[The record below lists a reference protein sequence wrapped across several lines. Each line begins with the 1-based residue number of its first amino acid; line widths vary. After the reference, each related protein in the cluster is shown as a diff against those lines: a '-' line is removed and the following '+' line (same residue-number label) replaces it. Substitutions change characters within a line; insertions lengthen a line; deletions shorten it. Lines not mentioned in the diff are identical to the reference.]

1 MHTCAALLTAALVL
15 VAQPRRGSAARD
27 CYRPCMPSPE
37 VCLADPRQCDD
48 ENCNTDPRPV
58 KRGDCPPG
66 FVENLRCVAS
76 MRREPLEIYMWGEI
90 PPKPDD
96 RTLPEK
102 IECAPCLHA
111 LRLTFPDRPALRCL
125 RRSGMAKGYD
135 NRLCCNIDAC
145 SITDYK
151 ACMSQREA
159 DRLALLQGRRLEA
172 DVEAEQNTL
181 ERLRNELR
189 TQELGQK

>member
-1 MHTCAALLTAALVL
+1 MHTCAALLAAALVL

-37 VCLADPRQCDD
+37 ICLADPRQCED

-58 KRGDCPPG
+58 KEGDCPPG

-96 RTLPEK
+96 RTLTEK
-102 IECAPCLHA
+102 IECAPC
-111 LRLTFPDRPALRCL
+111 CVSQ
-125 RRSGMAKGYD
+125 RRS
-135 NRLCCNIDAC
+135 L
-145 SITDYK
+145 
-151 ACMSQREA
+151 
-159 DRLALLQGRRLEA
+159 
-172 DVEAEQNTL
+172 V
-181 ERLRNELR
+181 
-189 TQELGQK
+189 

>member
-1 MHTCAALLTAALVL
+1 MHTCAALLAAALVL

-37 VCLADPRQCDD
+37 VCLADPRQCED

-102 IECAPCLHA
+102 IECAPCLQT
-111 LRLTFPDRPALRCL
+111 LRLTFPTSDGRTELSLTVLHCVVCDVAGWPRDTSMRA
-125 RRSGMAKGYD
+125 RSPTTKRA
-135 NRLCCNIDAC
+135 
-145 SITDYK
+145 
-151 ACMSQREA
+151 
-159 DRLALLQGRRLEA
+159 
-172 DVEAEQNTL
+172 
-181 ERLRNELR
+181 
-189 TQELGQK
+189 